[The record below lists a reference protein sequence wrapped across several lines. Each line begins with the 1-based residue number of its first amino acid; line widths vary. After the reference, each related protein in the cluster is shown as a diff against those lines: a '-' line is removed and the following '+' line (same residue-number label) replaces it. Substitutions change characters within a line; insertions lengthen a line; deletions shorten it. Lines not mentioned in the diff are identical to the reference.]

1 MYASKK
7 TIGLSYEL
15 LKNKA
20 FEKKE
25 TLNILNALIFYR
37 NKKKI
42 INNKDIYMLDIG
54 GHIGW
59 YPSFLGRYGF
69 SILTFEPFPLNFYVS
84 HKNYCH
90 LNKNSSVIIINKGL
104 YNKEKICPFYKDKY
118 GISNGMISC
127 NDKRRILLDRFIK
140 FGKVELTRLSNFIPY
155 LSDKNIALIKLDAEG
170 SEEKAIKS
178 GIELITKYHV
188 PFIFIEFTP
197 KFLINHKSNPKDFI
211 QFFIDNGYVISQKG
225 FLDKSFITFD
235 ELIAKINYQINIYLT
250 YKEFIDLK

>member
-42 INNKDIYMLDIG
+42 INNKDIYMLDIE

-84 HKNYCH
+84 HKNYCN

-104 YNKEKICPFYKDKY
+104 YNKEKIC
-118 GISNGMISC
+118 
-127 NDKRRILLDRFIK
+127 
-140 FGKVELTRLSNFIPY
+140 
-155 LSDKNIALIKLDAEG
+155 
-170 SEEKAIKS
+170 
-178 GIELITKYHV
+178 
-188 PFIFIEFTP
+188 
-197 KFLINHKSNPKDFI
+197 
-211 QFFIDNGYVISQKG
+211 
-225 FLDKSFITFD
+225 SFIR
-235 ELIAKINYQINIYLT
+235 INMEYQM
-250 YKEFIDLK
+250 E